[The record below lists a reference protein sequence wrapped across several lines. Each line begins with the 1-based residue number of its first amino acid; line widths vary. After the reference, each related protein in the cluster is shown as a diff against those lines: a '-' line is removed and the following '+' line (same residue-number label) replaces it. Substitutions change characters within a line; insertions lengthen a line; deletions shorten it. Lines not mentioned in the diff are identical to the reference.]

1 MPMYGEGSACDI
13 KSLKNSL
20 KNQAAKLNANYL
32 RIDALSAVGGE
43 NCVANGVA
51 YKCQWDI

>member
-20 KNQAAKLNANYL
+20 KNQAAKLNANYP

-51 YKCQWDI
+51 YKCQ